1 MLINYYQTAALVDRS
16 ALRDKDHKTH
26 IEQANISSSK
36 KQVPLKTCGQMKQI
50 SKLLQWCSRSLCW
63 RVSSET
69 VPALADR
76 WAGCETLLPKHKSI
90 QSWSEFL
97 NQENVKIKYYPT
109 LTLTIKLYIIFCLK
123 PILGPLRFLNCDIIF
138 MSINDFSPQNDL
150 FISITRVK
158 LISELLND
166 VDGI

>member
-1 MLINYYQTAALVDRS
+1 
-16 ALRDKDHKTH
+16 
-26 IEQANISSSK
+26 
-36 KQVPLKTCGQMKQI
+36 MKQCQHWQTGEQGVKPSCQNI
-50 SKLLQWCSRSLCW
+50 
-63 RVSSET
+63 
-69 VPALADR
+69 
-76 WAGCETLLPKHKSI
+76 
-90 QSWSEFL
+90 
-97 NQENVKIKYYPT
+97 NQYNHEVIENVKIKYYPT